1 MDQINLSQLKH
12 RYSFAEFVAKFPPVN
27 MPVTLGEDT
36 HHTFT
41 LENEPLSPDMIEQ
54 YIYPAENNAEDDPYT
69 EYMPCFSIEE
79 AGPFIALVWWKA
91 ELLNYEYSLATFTP
105 KGQLIQRRIIGF
117 TKVADHKI
125 ERAVATINEELEITV
140 AMGASFDEQ
149 DVYDPGTSRT
159 LNLEIMA
166 NGQIIQY

>member
-1 MDQINLSQLKH
+1 MDQIDLSQPKR
-12 RYSFAEFVAKFPPVN
+12 RYSFTEFVSKFPPVN
-27 MPVTLGEDT
+27 MPVTLGEET
-36 HHTFT
+36 HHTFG
-41 LENEPLSPDMIEQ
+41 LENEPLPYDMIEQ
-54 YIYPAENNAEDDPYT
+54 YIHPVESVAEGDPYT
-69 EYMPCFSIEE
+69 EYLPCFSIEE
-79 AGPFIALVWWKA
+79 AGPFVAVVWWKA

-117 TKVADHKI
+117 TKVADQKI

-149 DVYDPGTSRT
+149 DVYDPGTSKT

-166 NGQIIQY
+166 NGEIVQY